1 MLYPSI
7 DELVQKVDSKYT
19 LVVAASK
26 RARMLRNGEKSE
38 LTGAR
43 SHKAVGFA
51 LEEIYADLI
60 KVEYIPGKEK
70 TSRRMPVNRKRRNIL
85 LLR

>member
-7 DELVQKVDSKYT
+7 DELVKKVDSKYT

-38 LTGAR
+38 LTSAR
-43 SHKAVGFA
+43 SHKTVGFA

-60 KVEYIPGKEK
+60 TVEHIPGKEK
-70 TSRRMPVNRKRRNIL
+70 DEQKD
-85 LLR
+85 LLREERA

>member
-7 DELVQKVDSKYT
+7 DELVKKVDSKYT

-38 LTGAR
+38 LIGAR

-51 LEEIYADLI
+51 LEEIYADMI
-60 KVEYIPGKEK
+60 KVEHIPGKEK
-70 TSRRMPVNRKRRNIL
+70 DEQKDERKDERREERG
-85 LLR
+85 

>member
-38 LTGAR
+38 LNNAR

-70 TSRRMPVNRKRRNIL
+70 DEQKDQRQQEKA
-85 LLR
+85 